1 MSREWVINN
10 YSGYEGLVLQEC
22 EKKNV
27 EPGEVRLKIEAFAL
41 NWGDMD
47 LMLDRYSF
55 SFKKFPA
62 RIGME
67 AAGIVDQIGEGV
79 KNIELGKRYCTLPYF
94 YYDKGASADYVTIDS
109 RYVTPAPENLT
120 AVESSSVW
128 MQFMTAYYPI
138 VELSK
143 ASPEK
148 NILVTAGTSTAG
160 NAALN
165 IGKMFGANMI
175 TTTRFDKNCDYLL
188 KSGANHVIVTNND
201 ELDIGKSLNDITKN
215 VGIHAAF
222 DCVGQ
227 GMISR
232 YSHALARDATIFL
245 YGTLD
250 GAFPQLPI
258 VDMFQANATF
268 HPYSLFNYVENS
280 RLKEKGTTFVYN
292 ELKKGSILPN
302 VDRVYSMEEYRD
314 AWNYLKNPRDNHG
327 KVVVKTGL

>member
-1 MSREWVINN
+1 MSREWIINN
-10 YSGYEGLVLQEC
+10 YSGYQGLVLQEC
-22 EKKNV
+22 EIKNAGP
-27 EPGEVRLKIEAFAL
+27 EEIRLKIEAFAL

-67 AAGIVDQIGEGV
+67 AAGIVDHIGEGV
-79 KNIELGKRYCTLPYF
+79 TNIELGKRYCTLPYF
-94 YYDKGASADYVTIDS
+94 YYDKGASADYVTIDA
-109 RYVTPAPENLT
+109 RYVTPAPDNLNSL
-120 AVESSSVW
+120 ESASVW

-138 VELSK
+138 VELCK
-143 ASPEK
+143 ASPNK

-175 TTTRFDKNCDYLL
+175 TTTRFEKNIDYLK
-188 KSGANHVIVTNND
+188 KSGASHVMIHRDDN
-201 ELDIGKSLNDITKN
+201 DIGKSLKDITKGQ
-215 VGIHAAF
+215 GIHAAF
-222 DCVGQ
+222 DCVGE

-232 YSHALARDATIFL
+232 YSPALARDATIFF

-250 GAFPQLPI
+250 GVFPQLPI

-268 HPYSLFNYVENS
+268 HPYSLFNYVEN
-280 RLKEKGTTFVYN
+280 RELKDKGTNFVYRS
-292 ELKKGSILPN
+292 LKDGSISPN
-302 VDRVYSMEEYRD
+302 IDRVFSMEEYRD
-314 AWNYLKNPRDNHG
+314 AWDYLRKPRDSHG
-327 KVVVKTGL
+327 KVVIKTGL